1 MNGEDSMRSPLIAL
15 GMTIACAA
23 WISCA
28 TKTEL
33 SGVWKS
39 DSSASAAMERILV
52 IGIAENDIKRRT
64 FEDGFAAALKEQGV
78 DATPSYRILPN
89 SDRLSKESIQQA
101 IRGRG
106 IQGVVV
112 TQLVQV
118 DERQEYVPPKTYVS
132 PNYYGRG
139 LYGYYGR
146 GYEVTHT
153 PGYTINTT
161 IVRLETHL
169 YDAASAELVWAA
181 HSDTFNPKSIDDGI
195 GSVTKK
201 LSKRLAA
208 DGFTPSK

>member
-1 MNGEDSMRSPLIAL
+1 MRKPLIAL
-15 GMTIACAA
+15 GMTIACAT

-39 DSSASAAMERILV
+39 DPSATTAMDRMLV

-64 FEDGFAAALKEQGV
+64 FEDGFAAALRAQGV
-78 DATPSYRILPN
+78 DATPSYRILPE
-89 SDRLSKESIQQA
+89 SERLSKDSIQRA
-101 IRGRG
+101 ISGRG

-112 TQLVQV
+112 TRLVQV
-118 DERQEYVPPKTYVS
+118 DERQEYVPPKTYVT

-146 GYEVTHT
+146 GYEVTHQ

-161 IVRLETHL
+161 VVRLETHL

-181 HSDTFNPKSIDDGI
+181 HSDTFNPKSIDDGVE
-195 GSVTKK
+195 SVTRK

-208 DGFTPSK
+208 DGFTPKQ

>member
-1 MNGEDSMRSPLIAL
+1 MRRPLFAL
-15 GMTIACAA
+15 GIAIACAA
-23 WISCA
+23 GISCA

-39 DSSASAAMERILV
+39 DSPAIRPMNQMLV
-52 IGIAENDIKRRT
+52 IGVAENDIKRRG
-64 FEDGFAAALKEQGV
+64 FEDGFAAALEEQGV
-78 DATPSYRILPN
+78 NAVASYRILPN
-89 SDRLSKESIQQA
+89 PERLSKESIQQA

-106 IQGVVV
+106 IQGVLV
-112 TQLVQV
+112 TQLVQI
-118 DERQEYVPPKTYVS
+118 DEREKYVPPRTYVS

-146 GYEVTHT
+146 SYEVVHE
-153 PGYTINTT
+153 PGYTVHTT

-181 HSDTFNPKSIDDGI
+181 HSGTINPKSIDDGI

-201 LSKRLAA
+201 LSKRLAT
-208 DGFTPSK
+208 DGFTPGK

>member
-1 MNGEDSMRSPLIAL
+1 MRRALLAL
-15 GMTIACAA
+15 GMAIACVS

-39 DSSASAAMERILV
+39 DASAITAMDRMLV
-52 IGIAENDIKRRT
+52 IGIAQNDIKRRS
-64 FEDGFAAALKEQGV
+64 FEDAFAAALREQEV
-78 DATPSYRILPN
+78 DAVPSYQILP
-89 SDRLSKESIQQA
+89 SPDRLSKESIQQA

-112 TQLVQV
+112 TQLVGV
-118 DERQEYVPPKTYVS
+118 DERQKYVPPKTYVS

-146 GYEVTHT
+146 GYDVTHT

-169 YDAASAELVWAA
+169 YDAATAELVWAA

-195 GSVTKK
+195 QSVTKR
-201 LSKRLAA
+201 LAKRLAA
-208 DGFTPSK
+208 DGFAPRK

>member
-1 MNGEDSMRSPLIAL
+1 MRKPLIAL
-15 GMTIACAA
+15 GMAIVCAM

-39 DSSASAAMERILV
+39 DSSAVTAMDRILV

-64 FEDGFAAALKEQGV
+64 FEDGFATALRERGV
-78 DATPSYRILPN
+78 DATPSYRILP
-89 SDRLSKESIQQA
+89 DTERLSKDSIQQA
-101 IRGRG
+101 IRGRD

-132 PNYYGRG
+132 PNYHGRG
-139 LYGYYGR
+139 LYGYYGH
-146 GYEVTHT
+146 GYEVTHQ

-161 IVRLETHL
+161 VVRLETHL
-169 YDAASAELVWAA
+169 YDATSAELVWAA
-181 HSDTFNPKSIDDGI
+181 HSDTFNPRSIDDGVA
-195 GSVTKK
+195 SVTGK

-208 DGFTPSK
+208 DGFTPKQ

>member
-1 MNGEDSMRSPLIAL
+1 MRRPLFVL
-15 GMTIACAA
+15 GITIAYVAG
-23 WISCA
+23 ISCA

-39 DSSASAAMERILV
+39 DSPATRPMNQMLV
-52 IGIAENDIKRRT
+52 IGIAESDIKRRN
-64 FEDGFAAALKEQGV
+64 FEDGFAAALGEQGI
-78 DATPSYRILPN
+78 DAVSSYSILPN
-89 SDRLSKESIQQA
+89 PERLSKDSIQRA

-106 IQGVVV
+106 FQGVVA
-112 TQLVQV
+112 TRLVQI
-118 DERQEYVPPKTYVS
+118 DEHEKYVPPKTYVS

-146 GYEVTHT
+146 SYDVVHQ
-153 PGYTINTT
+153 PGYTVSTT

-169 YDAASAELVWAA
+169 YDASSAELVWAA

-195 GSVTKK
+195 ESVTEK

-208 DGFTPSK
+208 DGFAPEK

>member
-1 MNGEDSMRSPLIAL
+1 MRKPLIAL
-15 GMTIACAA
+15 GMTIAFAT

-39 DSSASAAMERILV
+39 DPSATTAMERMLV

-64 FEDGFAAALKEQGV
+64 FEDGFAAALRAQGV
-78 DATPSYRILPN
+78 DATPSYRILPE
-89 SDRLSKESIQQA
+89 SERLSKDSIQRA
-101 IRGRG
+101 ISGRG

-112 TQLVQV
+112 TRLVQV
-118 DERQEYVPPKTYVS
+118 DERQEYVPPKTYVT

-146 GYEVTHT
+146 GYEVTHQ

-161 IVRLETHL
+161 VVRLETHL

-181 HSDTFNPKSIDDGI
+181 HSDTFNPKSIDDGVE
-195 GSVTKK
+195 SVTRK

-208 DGFTPSK
+208 DGFTPKQ

>member
-1 MNGEDSMRSPLIAL
+1 MRRPLVAL
-15 GMTIACAA
+15 GIAIAVVA
-23 WISCA
+23 GISCA

-39 DSSASAAMERILV
+39 DSPAALPMNQILV
-52 IGIAENDIKRRT
+52 IGIAENDIKRRG
-64 FEDGFAAALKEQGV
+64 FEDGFATALEEQGV
-78 DATPSYRILPN
+78 DAVPSYRILPN
-89 SDRLSKESIQQA
+89 PEQLSKESIQQA

-106 IQGVVV
+106 FQGVVA

-118 DERQEYVPPKTYVS
+118 DEQEKYVPPQTYVTPS
-132 PNYYGRG
+132 YHGRG

-146 GYEVTHT
+146 SYEVVHQ
-153 PGYTINTT
+153 PGYTVNTT

-169 YDAASAELVWAA
+169 YDASSAELVWAA

-195 GSVTKK
+195 GSVTEK

-208 DGFTPSK
+208 DGFAPGK

>member
-1 MNGEDSMRSPLIAL
+1 MSLFAL
-15 GMTIACAA
+15 GMALVSVAC
-23 WISCA
+23 ISCG

-33 SGVWKS
+33 SGVWKTGS
-39 DSSASAAMERILV
+39 PQARPMEQILV
-52 IGIAENDIKRRT
+52 IGIAENDINRRS
-64 FEDGFAAALKEQGV
+64 FEDNFAAALKEQGV
-78 DATPSYRILPN
+78 DAIPSYHILPN

-112 TQLVQV
+112 TQLVGV
-118 DERQEYVPPKTYVS
+118 DEREEYVPPKTYVS

-169 YDAASAELVWAA
+169 YDASSAELVWAA
-181 HSDTFNPKSIDDGI
+181 HSDTLNPKSIDDGV
-195 GSVTKK
+195 GSVTRK
-201 LSKRLAA
+201 LAKRLAA
-208 DGFTPSK
+208 DGFTPGK

>member
-1 MNGEDSMRSPLIAL
+1 MKKPLIAL
-15 GMTIACAA
+15 GITITCTA
-23 WISCA
+23 WIACA

-39 DSSASAAMERILV
+39 DSPAVTAMDRLLV

-64 FEDGFAAALKEQGV
+64 FEDGFATALREQGV
-78 DATPSYRILPN
+78 DATPSYRILP
-89 SDRLSKESIQQA
+89 DTEQLSKNSIQQA
-101 IRGRG
+101 IRGRD

-112 TQLVQV
+112 TQLVQI

-146 GYEVTHT
+146 GYEVTHQ

-161 IVRLETHL
+161 VVRLETHL

-181 HSDTFNPKSIDDGI
+181 HSDTLNPKSIDDGVE
-195 GSVTKK
+195 SVTRK

-208 DGFTPSK
+208 DGFTPRK